1 MKIERR
7 ILLAVCLVILG
18 FSNVNAQT
26 SSGGKYPEASN
37 RYLTDRDLEGRTRWE
52 LKIMRNEI
60 IARHGYRFQTAEMR
74 EYFNEQEWYE
84 PRYDDVSWE
93 LTEVEIANIE
103 LIKQYEAKLQEDDS
117 SSGIRGIIE
126 KQKREA
132 VFRAQWGSGPAELG
146 CIIPQEASPEGPSSF
161 AVDSSGRIF
170 VLDQVNERIQVYND
184 TGEHIR
190 AIPISNSTFS
200 DIEIGQS
207 ENLFLLDPWTEQAVV
222 LIDDEGNE
230 LNKVGLIGKGI
241 PERGRVWQIFSR
253 QDGLWVNYDD
263 YVVRIC
269 DPYGE
274 EDKDRP
280 MAIGEFSSDGS
291 YLLAARKLGDI
302 TVTVTSRNILGG
314 SGTDRYTAYFDIPVL
329 FINLV
334 DTDEN
339 GNIYLGVELLE
350 ESIGNGP
357 PYGIDRSHE
366 IVLVFDSN
374 GEEKRRIY
382 MPVSSQAISV
392 VRSFR
397 VAADGTI
404 YQLVLGEEEATM
416 WRYSP

>member
-7 ILLAVCLVILG
+7 ILPAVCLVVLG
-18 FSNVNAQT
+18 LGSVNAQAPC
-26 SSGGKYPEASN
+26 GGKYPEASS
-37 RYLTDRDLEGRTRWE
+37 RYLTDRDLAGRTRWE

-60 IARHGYRFQTAEMR
+60 FARHGCRFQTEEMR
-74 EYFNEQEWYE
+74 RYFNEQEWYE
-84 PRYDDVSWE
+84 PRYDEVSSR

-103 LIKQYEAKLQEDDS
+103 LIKQYEAGAQEEGS
-117 SSGIRGIIE
+117 PSEIREIIE
-126 KQKREA
+126 KQKREV

-146 CIIPQEASPEGPSSF
+146 CIVPQEASPEGPSSF
-161 AVDSSGRIF
+161 ALDSSGRIF
-170 VLDQVNERIQVYND
+170 VLDQVNKRVQLYDYN
-184 TGEHIR
+184 GEHIR
-190 AIPISNSTFS
+190 AIPISSSTFS

-207 ENLFLLDPWTEQAVV
+207 GNLFLLDPWTEEAIV
-222 LIDDEGNE
+222 LIDEEGNE

-253 QDGLWVNYDD
+253 QDGLWVSYDD
-263 YVVRIC
+263 YVVRIY

-280 MAIGEFSSDGS
+280 MATGQFSSDGS

-329 FINLV
+329 FINLL
-334 DTDEN
+334 DTDGN

-350 ESIGNGP
+350 ESVGNGP

-366 IVLVFDSN
+366 VVVVFDGR

-382 MPVSSQAISV
+382 MPVSSQAIPV